1 MTGNHIVWFIFN
13 VVINYTI
20 SKYFF
25 SQIGNRFDL
34 SSRFLLKAI
43 GLLAVA
49 ETPKNNTSV
58 QTIEIINIQEILSK
72 IWLNVSKK

>member
-34 SSRFLLKAI
+34 FSRLLLKAM
-43 GLLAVA
+43 GLVAVA
-49 ETPKNNTSV
+49 ETPNNTSV
-58 QTIEIINIQEILSK
+58 QTIEIIGIQEILSK
-72 IWLNVSKK
+72 IQLNVSKK

>member
-1 MTGNHIVWFIFN
+1 M
-13 VVINYTI
+13 
-20 SKYFF
+20 
-25 SQIGNRFDL
+25 
-34 SSRFLLKAI
+34 